1 MEINSLKVKIS
12 EDSRK
17 FEELHYME
25 EELSKLTISYKLVIT
40 QSEKYKSEIS
50 SLKVKMSDDAHR
62 FEELQ
67 YMEEEIS
74 RLS

>member
-1 MEINSLKVKIS
+1 
-12 EDSRK
+12 
-17 FEELHYME
+17 ME

-40 QSEKYKSEIS
+40 QSDKYKSEIS

-62 FEELQ
+62 FEELHH
-67 YMEEEIS
+67 MEMELT

>member
-1 MEINSLKVKIS
+1 MKVKIL

-17 FEELHYME
+17 FEELHYLE
-25 EELSKLTISYKLVIT
+25 EELSKLTISYKLIIT

-50 SLKVKMSDDAHR
+50 SLKVKMSEDSLK
-62 FEELQ
+62 FEELHH
-67 YMEEEIS
+67 MEMELT

>member
-1 MEINSLKVKIS
+1 M
-12 EDSRK
+12 
-17 FEELHYME
+17 
-25 EELSKLTISYKLVIT
+25 SYKLVIT

-50 SLKVKMSDDAHR
+50 SLKVKMSEDSSK

-74 RLS
+74 RLSQMLLNKQKEVDSWTKKYSEL

>member
-1 MEINSLKVKIS
+1 LKVKIS

-17 FEELHYME
+17 FEELHYLE
-25 EELSKLTISYKLVIT
+25 EELSKLTMSYKLVIT

-50 SLKVKMSDDAHR
+50 SLKVKMSEDSSK
-62 FEELQ
+62 FEELHH
-67 YMEEEIS
+67 MELELT

>member
-1 MEINSLKVKIS
+1 MKVKIS

-40 QSEKYKSEIS
+40 QSDKYKSEIS

-62 FEELQ
+62 FEELHH
-67 YMEEEIS
+67 MEMELT

>member
-1 MEINSLKVKIS
+1 MKVKIS

-62 FEELQ
+62 FEELHH
-67 YMEEEIS
+67 MEMELT